1 MTRKEKHLSVLSMY
15 LAKLEQKYESDFNKL
30 SDSYAQGID
39 QMRELVN
46 LYHKIEE
53 IKKEI
58 EQINRGY

>member
-15 LAKLEQKYESDFNKL
+15 LAKLEQKYEKDFERLGEN
-30 SDSYAQGID
+30 QGID

>member
-15 LAKLEQKYESDFNKL
+15 LAKLEQKYENDFNKL

-53 IKKEI
+53 ITKEI

>member
-15 LAKLEQKYESDFNKL
+15 LAKLEQKYEKDFERLGEN
-30 SDSYAQGID
+30 QGID
-39 QMRELVN
+39 QMRNLVET
-46 LYHKIEE
+46 YHKIEE